1 MLRSVPATGL
11 SLVFG
16 LLIHCT
22 QAPAQNAAD
31 PAELFEKKIRPL
43 LLEKC
48 IECHGPTKQE
58 HQVRLD
64 RRSDVLSGS
73 ASEIPLVVPGKPQDS
88 RLWQVLQHAENDI
101 RMPSSGKLDQD
112 SLAAVQLWIIE
123 GAHWP
128 ETASLEADAIARL
141 QRWRQHWA
149 FQPVSRPDVS
159 KKPSEIQ
166 TVDWLIDQQ
175 LQPAGLA
182 RSPQAPAAILV
193 RRLAFAIT
201 GLPPELSDLQ
211 QARTAADAHNLDP
224 WLSEY
229 TDRLLATPQYGE
241 RWGRYWLD
249 VARYADTKGYVFT
262 ENREYA
268 DAWRYREWVI
278 RSLNSDQPFDQFI
291 QQQLAADRMPGADD
305 PTQLAAMGFLTL
317 GRRFL
322 NNSHDIIDD
331 RIDLVTRGLMGLTV
345 SCARC
350 HDHKYDPVSQADYYS
365 LYGVFASSEEPGGEP
380 SPLRLVDRAQPVEPV
395 IFLRG
400 SPGNRGPAV
409 PRRFLSALSAPD
421 AATWQNGSGRLE
433 LAQAITSTSNP
444 LTARV
449 TVNRI
454 WMHLFGT
461 GLVDTPG
468 DFGVRTE
475 RPRHAELLDWLSA
488 EFMANGW
495 SRKTLLKTILQSQT
509 WRQSSDRQPAAE
521 HVDPENRLFARM
533 NRLRLDFEAQRD
545 SVLAAS
551 SQLDLTVGG
560 PSADLANDPAVK
572 RRAVYARIDRQN
584 LPGIFRTFDLASPDA
599 HAPRRYQTTIPQQ
612 ALFYLNNPFVLN
624 QAGEIARLSADTPD
638 NRIHEIFR
646 RTLRRNPSSTE
657 LTACQQF
664 LQTVTQQQQ
673 DDQIGGWLLGW
684 GSLSEQGTTLDNF
697 QSLTVVREG
706 RLQGGEQLPDPNLG
720 WVFLN
725 RNGGHPGNDLRHCA
739 VRRWTADNDC
749 RVLLHGVLTHSSD
762 QGDGVRLQVLTNNGS
777 LLAETVATN
786 GTQTVAAAGIQLQAG
801 QTVDFVVDCRSNP
814 GHDSFRS
821 KFVITQTVPGQPAR
835 IWNSEQDFRETPTPR
850 LDPWAQLAQT
860 LLLTNEFS
868 FID

>member
-1 MLRSVPATGL
+1 M
-11 SLVFG
+11 
-16 LLIHCT
+16 
-22 QAPAQNAAD
+22 
-31 PAELFEKKIRPL
+31 
-43 LLEKC
+43 
-48 IECHGPTKQE
+48 
-58 HQVRLD
+58 
-64 RRSDVLSGS
+64 
-73 ASEIPLVVPGKPQDS
+73 
-88 RLWQVLQHAENDI
+88 
-101 RMPSSGKLDQD
+101 
-112 SLAAVQLWIIE
+112 
-123 GAHWP
+123 
-128 ETASLEADAIARL
+128 
-141 QRWRQHWA
+141 
-149 FQPVSRPDVS
+149 
-159 KKPSEIQ
+159 
-166 TVDWLIDQQ
+166 
-175 LQPAGLA
+175 
-182 RSPQAPAAILV
+182 
-193 RRLAFAIT
+193 
-201 GLPPELSDLQ
+201 
-211 QARTAADAHNLDP
+211 
-224 WLSEY
+224 
-229 TDRLLATPQYGE
+229 
-241 RWGRYWLD
+241 
-249 VARYADTKGYVFT
+249 FT

-305 PTQLAAMGFLTL
+305 PAQLAAMGFLTL

-380 SPLRLVDRAQPVEPV
+380 SALRLVDRAQPIEPV

-509 WRQSSDRQPAAE
+509 WRQNSDRQPAAE

-551 SQLDLTVGG
+551 GQLDLTVGG

-572 RRAVYARIDRQN
+572 RRAVYARID
-584 LPGIFRTFDLASPDA
+584 
-599 HAPRRYQTTIPQQ
+599 
-612 ALFYLNNPFVLN
+612 
-624 QAGEIARLSADTPD
+624 
-638 NRIHEIFR
+638 
-646 RTLRRNPSSTE
+646 
-657 LTACQQF
+657 
-664 LQTVTQQQQ
+664 
-673 DDQIGGWLLGW
+673 
-684 GSLSEQGTTLDNF
+684 
-697 QSLTVVREG
+697 
-706 RLQGGEQLPDPNLG
+706 
-720 WVFLN
+720 
-725 RNGGHPGNDLRHCA
+725 
-739 VRRWTADNDC
+739 
-749 RVLLHGVLTHSSD
+749 
-762 QGDGVRLQVLTNNGS
+762 
-777 LLAETVATN
+777 
-786 GTQTVAAAGIQLQAG
+786 
-801 QTVDFVVDCRSNP
+801 
-814 GHDSFRS
+814 
-821 KFVITQTVPGQPAR
+821 
-835 IWNSEQDFRETPTPR
+835 
-850 LDPWAQLAQT
+850 
-860 LLLTNEFS
+860 
-868 FID
+868 